1 MVLVLV
7 LEGRL
12 VTASAEL
19 AVAAGGT
26 AARVTLQQKGRRHL
40 LEGHTWIL
48 WYWCV
53 LLMTFWARM
62 LKQ

>member
-1 MVLVLV
+1 MVLV
-7 LEGRL
+7 LEGWL

-48 WYWCV
+48 WY
-53 LLMTFWARM
+53 
-62 LKQ
+62 